1 MQGLVDFAGD
11 IGNGIAVVL
20 PTISYLMALFSFLFA
35 AWGFWMQ
42 ADPANPFHGKP
53 WIPLVSLVLSG
64 AFASFDHVLTMANA
78 SAGTGLTVSIG
89 ALTSYSAP
97 STSSVLG
104 STPGAAIVNVV
115 TLFKGFFQSFGAMA
129 CLFAVI
135 AWRGIVNGQSNRT
148 QGGCFIQF
156 AFGVMLMNI
165 ITVTTWLT
173 QVFQTT

>member
-1 MQGLVDFAGD
+1 MQGLVNFAGD
-11 IGNGIAVVL
+11 VGAGIAVVV
-20 PTISYLMALFSFLFA
+20 PTLCYLMALFSFLFA

-42 ADPANPFHGKP
+42 ADPANPFDGKP

-64 AFASFDHVLTMANA
+64 AFASFDHVLTLANG

-97 STSSVLG
+97 STSDVLG
-104 STPGAAIVNVV
+104 STPGDAIVNVV

-148 QGGCFIQF
+148 QGGCFVQF

-173 QVFQTT
+173 QIFQTT